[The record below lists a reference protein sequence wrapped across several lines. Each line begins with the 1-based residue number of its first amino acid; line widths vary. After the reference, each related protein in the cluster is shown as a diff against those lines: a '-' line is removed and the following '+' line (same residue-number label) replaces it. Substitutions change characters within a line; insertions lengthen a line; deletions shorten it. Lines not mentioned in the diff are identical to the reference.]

1 VVYRFL
7 HQFSTF
13 ASNSLKLGLYS
24 IEISALVDR
33 GTHMDHEKPPTRPS
47 SSDLVPQVPMK
58 RETEVEEIKQATKKL
73 MGALGRLAQNKVR
86 SARDLSQDAYQEIEH
101 SVQVAKTKAD
111 RQLKTVRKD
120 VGTTDNRFSK
130 AAKAAWEALAAPQP
144 KDRD

>member
-1 VVYRFL
+1 
-7 HQFSTF
+7 
-13 ASNSLKLGLYS
+13 
-24 IEISALVDR
+24 
-33 GTHMDHEKPPTRPS
+33 MDHEKPPTRPS

-73 MGALGRLAQNKVR
+73 IGALGRLAQNKAR

-111 RQLKTVRKD
+111 RQLKTVRKE
-120 VGTTDNRFSK
+120 VGTTENRFTK
-130 AAKAAWEALAAPQP
+130 AAKAAWDALATPQP